1 MQARPVRLASAVGG
15 LRQADRLRGSL
26 PHSLAVL
33 GWPGGQLNWL
43 GNTQMR
49 SHNCTP
55 ADPLR
60 RCSPAGEH
68 SQIMHLYKCAPTDVF
83 TRLARPP
90 RPPPPG
96 RVLRTRSVG
105 EETGAGSCRGG
116 ALRQALAAEDS
127 ASNAT
132 LYLLLRAADRFRET
146 YRRYPGVYDRWAGGQ
161 AGGMQRMGLCC
172 PSSRCLFQAGGGG
185 VWEPTTGKQALAL
198 CRITDRPHQLPPPA
212 GIVLMHHPP
221 TATLTPHQS

>member
-1 MQARPVRLASAVGG
+1 MHAPLHAHPVHQTTAVGG
-15 LRQADRLRGSL
+15 LRQADRLRGSF

-55 ADPLR
+55 ADPHPQVLTR
-60 RCSPAGEH
+60 RCA
-68 SQIMHLYKCAPTDVF
+68 LTDYAPYTSAFTDVF

-96 RVLRTRSVG
+96 RVVRTRSVG

-146 YRRYPGVYDRWAGGQ
+146 YRRYPGVYDRWVGGWAGGR
-161 AGGMQRMGLCC
+161 AGCSGWGCAFHLVGAFFKQV
-172 PSSRCLFQAGGGG
+172 G
-185 VWEPTTGKQALAL
+185 VVCGSPRLA
-198 CRITDRPHQLPPPA
+198 RKH
-212 GIVLMHHPP
+212 
-221 TATLTPHQS
+221 